1 MQKKPITIADIVR
14 IFGECEVQDERGIW
28 MPITTNYK
36 KDLFDIKVQ
45 RKETNQNFSKDHA
58 YGKKGEEA
66 IRSMIEDGETIEVKT
81 ERGIWKTS
89 NNVAIEFQKIDTKE
103 LSGISITKADW
114 WFCVLD
120 NGEEDSLKNCAGFFY
135 SVKKLKDKIRPSV
148 KDWLNKKRPK
158 YRVVTG
164 GDDNNSR
171 MVLLPILEIFKGEDE
186 KQEELFT

>member
-1 MQKKPITIADIVR
+1 
-14 IFGECEVQDERGIW
+14 

-58 YGKKGEEA
+58 YGEKGEEA

-148 KDWLNKKRPK
+148 KAWLNKKRPK
-158 YRVVTG
+158 YRVVPG

-171 MVLLPILEIFKGEDE
+171 MVLLPILELFKEEDK
-186 KQEELFT
+186 KQEELYT